1 MARIRTIKPEFF
13 KNEQLADLPMSA
25 RLLFIGLWTLA
36 DKEGRLE
43 DRPKRIKVELFPY
56 DNLDCDKELSRLQS
70 AGFIE
75 RYEVGELKV
84 IQIINFT
91 THQRITG
98 KESES
103 DSKFPAITEGE
114 KQSGNIGETLGEHPG
129 EQEGKG
135 KEGKGK
141 EGKGNAPPV
150 VEIIYPF
157 DDDFKT
163 HWEHWKL
170 YKRVEHKFQYKSP
183 QSEQASLA
191 DLVRKSGGQKSTAI
205 AVINQSVANGW
216 KGFFE
221 LKNQSNGAAN
231 HSHQRRNQPVTGN
244 DLMQAHTAMFV
255 EWRPDKPV

>member
-98 KESES
+98 KESET
-103 DSKFPAITEGE
+103 DSRFPAITEGE
-114 KQSGNIGETLGEHPG
+114 KQQGNNGETMGVYPG
-129 EQEGKG
+129 AQEGKG
-135 KEGKGK
+135 KEGKGR
-141 EGKGNAPPV
+141 ERKGDASPP
-150 VEIIYPF
+150 VEIIFPF
-157 DDDFKT
+157 DEDFKT
-163 HWEHWKL
+163 SWQNWKD
-170 YKRVEHKFQYKSP
+170 YKRLEHKFQYKSP
-183 QSEQASLA
+183 QSEQAALE
-191 DLVRKSGGQKSTAI
+191 DLVKKSGGKKEI
-205 AVINQSVANGW
+205 AELIIQQSVSSGW

-221 LKNQSNGAAN
+221 LKNQKNGAADFN
-231 HSHQRRNQPVTGN
+231 QQKRNQAVTGN
-244 DLMQAHTAMFV
+244 QLMQAHAAIFGD
-255 EWRPDKPV
+255 RGSS